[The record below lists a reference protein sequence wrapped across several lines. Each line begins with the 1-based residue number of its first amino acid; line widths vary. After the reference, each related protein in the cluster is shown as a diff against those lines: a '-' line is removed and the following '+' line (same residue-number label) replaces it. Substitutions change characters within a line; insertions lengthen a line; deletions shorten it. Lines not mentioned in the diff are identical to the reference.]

1 MILRLL
7 ATLPLIAIL
16 LTPAAGQERVTVGTE
31 RLVTSGALFL
41 AATQGYFKAE
51 GLDVEMMAYPSPQAV
66 VEALAGG
73 ATDFGVA
80 EFTGAAFNLAGKGS
94 IKAIAAQVREKR
106 DFEGSDIVAS
116 SAGYNKGLRKPEDL
130 AGKSVAV
137 TDLGSIWHYQLGQ
150 IARVKHF
157 DLAAVVVKPMRS
169 IDGVMRAVG
178 SGEVDAAILPAQY
191 AREVLT
197 ASQGRLIA
205 WVSELDEPQ
214 MGALFASAATI
225 EGRRATVEKFLR
237 AYRRGATD
245 YNMALM
251 RRDKYTKRVMDATSQ
266 AAAASIARYVFPGKT
281 GKAAADAAEAV
292 QASAFYMEPQARL
305 DLGDIERQID
315 WHKAQNLIDRTVTV
329 RNVVDSN
336 FR

>member
-1 MILRLL
+1 MIRRLF
-7 ATLPLIAIL
+7 AVLPLIATLI
-16 LTPAAGQERVTVGTE
+16 TPASAQERVTVGTQP
-31 RLVTSGALFL
+31 LVTSGALFL

-116 SAGYNKGLRKPEDL
+116 SAGYNKGLRKAEDL

-150 IARVKHF
+150 IARVKRF
-157 DLAAVVVKPMRS
+157 DLAGVIVKPMRS

-178 SGEVDAAILPAQY
+178 SGEVDAAILPAHY

-197 ASQGRLIA
+197 GNQGRLIA

-214 MGALFASAATI
+214 MGALFASAAAI
-225 EGRRATVEKFLR
+225 DGKRATVEKFLR

-245 YNMALM
+245 YNAALM
-251 RRDKYTKRVMDATSQ
+251 RRDKYTKRVIDATSQ
-266 AAAASIARYVFPGKT
+266 AAAASIARYVYPGKT

-305 DLGDIERQID
+305 DLGDLERQID
-315 WHKAQNLIDRTVTV
+315 WHKAQNLIDRTVTT
-329 RNVVDSN
+329 RNVVESN
-336 FR
+336 FK

>member
-1 MILRLL
+1 MIRRLL

-16 LTPAAGQERVTVGTE
+16 LTPAAGQERVTVGTQQM
-31 RLVTSGALFL
+31 VTSGALFL
-41 AATQGYFKAE
+41 AETQGYFKAE
-51 GLDVEMMAYPSPQAV
+51 GLDVEMMAYPSAQAV

-94 IKAIAAQVREKR
+94 IKAVAAQVREKR

-150 IARVKHF
+150 IARVKRF
-157 DLAAVVVKPMRS
+157 DLAGVIVKPMRS
-169 IDGVMRAVG
+169 IDSVMRAVG

-197 ASQGRLIA
+197 GNQGRLIA

-214 MGALFASAATI
+214 MGALFASAAVI
-225 EGRRATVEKFLR
+225 DGKRAAVEKFLR
-237 AYRRGATD
+237 AYRRGATE
-245 YNMALM
+245 YNAALM
-251 RRDKYTKRVMDATSQ
+251 RRDKYTKRVIDAASQ
-266 AAAASIARYVFPGKT
+266 AAAASIARYVYPGKT

-292 QASAFYMEPQARL
+292 QTSAFYMEPQARL
-305 DLGDIERQID
+305 DLGDLERQID
-315 WHKAQNLIDRTVTV
+315 WYKSQNLIDRTVTA